1 MVDKFYDTLDFL
13 RSETELADFR
23 VKRKMKAVAQTYT
36 SRTASERK
44 GSWYV

>member
-23 VKRKMKAVAQTYT
+23 VKRKMKAVVQIYT
-36 SRTASERK
+36 N
-44 GSWYV
+44 YL